1 MNLKLL
7 KSNKGQAFS
16 TFQLLIAA
24 VVALAILGILL
35 PMITGPGIGSSP
47 EDAIQEKL
55 NTAPDK
61 PGTLMYTDPIEFSS
75 EDTPAVHAATVT
87 RDTGFDQNQLI
98 FLTNGLDNHFE
109 VASDNSFLKTKTSQK
124 VEYKIGVLCAD
135 NYEDLTTFVSGYDL
149 EIITELE
156 ITTENAENTYYLD
169 ANARV
174 CVIFPKKV

>member
-75 EDTPAVHAATVT
+75 EDTPVVHAATVT

-98 FLTNGLDNHFE
+98 FYDAGLSHFDTSSN
-109 VASDNSFLKTKTSQK
+109 ASILRTTTSQK
-124 VEYKIGVLCAD
+124 VEYKIGILCAD
-135 NYEDLTTFVSGYDL
+135 DKSTLDRYINQYD
-149 EIITELE
+149 TELTFDSGDISTPLGLQE
-156 ITTENAENTYYLD
+156 T
-169 ANARV
+169 ARV